1 MPPDALT
8 CPELTEL
15 VTDYLEESLP
25 APQRKRFEAH
35 LRDCESC
42 QDDLDSNASNV
53 ESFGKFA
60 RGIAPAGDKAQTASG
75 VQKME
80 STTLAM

>member
-1 MPPDALT
+1 MTPDALT
-8 CPELTEL
+8 CPELAEL

-42 QDDLDSNASNV
+42 EDDLDRMRATLKALGSFPE
-53 ESFGKFA
+53 ESL
-60 RGIAPAGDKAQTASG
+60 
-75 VQKME
+75 
-80 STTLAM
+80 TLVAKHR

>member
-1 MPPDALT
+1 MAPEALN

-35 LRDCESC
+35 LRKCRSCE
-42 QDDLDSNASNV
+42 DDLEEMRATLKALGSLPE
-53 ESFGKFA
+53 ESLPLMIKHRLLRAF
-60 RGIAPAGDKAQTASG
+60 RRCTQRH
-75 VQKME
+75 
-80 STTLAM
+80 